1 MSPLAIT
8 CHRSVVCGKQ
18 TANRI
23 SLGSTWRDR
32 QVPGSNKMFSP
43 KSSLRP
49 WLLLL
54 TPGTSGTAS
63 VSDSGAGGWRGQE
76 LGVGAQGDRRQGSP
90 HQVVERSAH
99 CRPASGVDEPQAER
113 RWVWPGASEWL
124 CLVASVSPPCILLHL
139 MPPLFQ
145 VLKLLHQSQC

>member
-1 MSPLAIT
+1 M
-8 CHRSVVCGKQ
+8 
-18 TANRI
+18 
-23 SLGSTWRDR
+23 
-32 QVPGSNKMFSP
+32 PGSNKMLSP

-90 HQVVERSAH
+90 HQVVERSA
-99 CRPASGVDEPQAER
+99 ASGVDEPQAER
-113 RWVWPGASEWL
+113 HWVWPGSG
-124 CLVASVSPPCILLHL
+124 SVW
-139 MPPLFQ
+139 
-145 VLKLLHQSQC
+145 